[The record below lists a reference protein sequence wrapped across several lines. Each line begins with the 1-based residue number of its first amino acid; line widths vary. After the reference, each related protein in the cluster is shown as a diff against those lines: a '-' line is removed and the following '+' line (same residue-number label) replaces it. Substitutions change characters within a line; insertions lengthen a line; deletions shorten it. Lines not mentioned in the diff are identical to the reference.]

1 MNFQRRFRQFRPRF
15 GRKRF
20 ECACPRGSCLPLS
33 EISEGSSGTVT
44 CNNDL
49 RTIERGIYS
58 GAKISIFR
66 NEPEEPNIIVAVGDA
81 RYVLDRRIAQTIRV
95 LVD

>member
-1 MNFQRRFRQFRPRF
+1 M
-15 GRKRF
+15 
-20 ECACPRGSCLPLS
+20 SD
-33 EISEGSSGTVT
+33 ITEGNEGVVT

-66 NEPEEPNIIVAVGDA
+66 NESDEPNIIVAVGDA
-81 RYVLDRRIAQTIRV
+81 RYVLDRRIAETIRV
-95 LVD
+95 MVS